1 MKYNKS
7 VFKALALVTQFG
19 ISMLVP
25 VALCVALGIW
35 IDNRFGTWWTV
46 PLIFVGMAAGG
57 RNIYRMAMTLVRSSD
72 KEKDEKDE

>member
-57 RNIYRMAMTLVRSSD
+57 RNIYRMAMTMVRSSD
-72 KEKDEKDE
+72 KEKNEKDE